1 MYRRLSLRIS
11 GLVAGVALAA
21 TVGHAANAE
30 EWKFAIEEIQG
41 SVQDAYAQ
49 EFKRLI
55 EEKTG
60 GEVTVTIYPYGA
72 LGTSAELTE
81 LVTQGAIQFANASP
95 GHLGTLVPEIQVF
108 SVPYLLSDN
117 NEVNKK
123 ILTESPVIYETLQE
137 DFHDKGLHLLTMY
150 PEGEMVWTANKEV
163 RSPEDFANFK
173 MRTMVSP
180 MLVAAYEAYGAS
192 PTPMPYGEVY
202 GGLQLKQI
210 DGQVNPIFAIEEMK
224 FYEVQDYLIFSGEQQ
239 FTTTV
244 VTNSD
249 WYAVDLSDEHRQV
262 LDQTIDELA
271 DFIFKVQDQYNQERL
286 ETIKAE
292 KPDIQIVEL
301 TDEERQAFR
310 ERSMEAREAFV
321 EMTGEEGQQILDA
334 LVADI
339 EAAEQELGTN

>member
-1 MYRRLSLRIS
+1 MAHRPTIRALLAGAALTLSFS
-11 GLVAGVALAA
+11 AGAA
-21 TVGHAANAE
+21 AE
-30 EWKFAIEEIQG
+30 EWKFAIEEIEG

-49 EFKRLI
+49 KFKELI

-108 SVPYLLSDN
+108 SVPYLLSEDN
-117 NEVNKK
+117 TANKEV
-123 ILTESPVIYETLQE
+123 LTESEVIYGQLQE
-137 DFHDKGLHLLTMY
+137 DFHEKGLHLLTMY

-163 RSPEDFANFK
+163 RSPEDFDNFK

-180 MLVAAYEAYGAS
+180 MLVAAYESYGAS

-202 GGLQLKQI
+202 GGLQLGSI

-224 FYEVQDYLIFSGEQQ
+224 FYEVQDYMIFSGEQQ
-239 FTTTV
+239 FVTTV

-249 WYAVDLSDEHRQV
+249 WYQADLSDENKKV
-262 LDQTIDELA
+262 LDETISELA
-271 DFIFKVQDQYNQERL
+271 DYIFEVQDQYNQERL
-286 ETIKAE
+286 EKIKEA
-292 KPDIQIVEL
+292 KPDMQVIEL
-301 TDEERQAFR
+301 TDEERAVFQ
-310 ERSMEAREAFV
+310 ERAQEVRQKYV
-321 EMTGEEGQQILDA
+321 EMVGGEAEQVLNDLEAEIK
-334 LVADI
+334 
-339 EAAEQELGTN
+339 AAEGS